1 MKNTL
6 AITKKPHRNALATTP
21 LVLNTVTF
29 YSVKKA
35 ISRDQNTKE
44 TQVISYLATT

>member
-29 YSVKKA
+29 YSVKKPFPGTR
-35 ISRDQNTKE
+35 IPKRHKW
-44 TQVISYLATT
+44 